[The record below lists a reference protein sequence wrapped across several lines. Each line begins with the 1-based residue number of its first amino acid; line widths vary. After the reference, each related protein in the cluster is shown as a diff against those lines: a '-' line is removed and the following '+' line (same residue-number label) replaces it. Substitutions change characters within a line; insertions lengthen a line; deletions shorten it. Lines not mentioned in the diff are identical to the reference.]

1 MARNTVGAD
10 AEDFYEPYVLQ
21 GEENPW
27 LPFPDAPAMR

>member
-10 AEDFYEPYVLQ
+10 VEELYEPIVLQ

-27 LPFPDAPAMR
+27 LPFPEAPAMR